1 MIHWSGPKTLF
12 FLMTF
17 TIVAAFFA
25 SCSTAPKSVSTT
37 KNYQKNVYIPDK
49 STSPQESPVREGSIM
64 VASWYGPDFHGKPTA
79 SGEIY
84 DMNAMTA
91 AHKTLPFGT
100 ILRVTNPNT
109 GASAEVIV
117 NDRGPFIAGRDLD
130 LSYSAAKNVGVYGP
144 GTMTVQIDYLGR
156 DMKYVKYI
164 KVSDGVASAAS
175 SSSGY
180 TIQIGAFQEQQNAL
194 RLKSSLEF
202 EYQGVYIKQ
211 ISVDGKTIY
220 RVRIGKYKEKTKAI
234 DYAKGLA
241 EEGYDTLVIAND

>member
-1 MIHWSGPKTLF
+1 
-12 FLMTF
+12 
-17 TIVAAFFA
+17 
-25 SCSTAPKSVSTT
+25 
-37 KNYQKNVYIPDK
+37 
-49 STSPQESPVREGSIM
+49 M

-100 ILRVTNPNT
+100 ILRVTNPNS
-109 GASAEVIV
+109 GASAKVVV

-130 LSYSAAKNVGVYGP
+130 LSYSAAKDIGVYGP
-144 GTMTVQIDYLGR
+144 GTLTVEVDYLGR

-164 KVSDGVASAAS
+164 KVSDAVASAAL

-180 TIQIGAFQEQQNAL
+180 TIQIGAFAEQQNAL

-202 EYQGVYIKQ
+202 EYKGVYIKQ
-211 ISVDGKTIY
+211 ISANGKTFY
-220 RVRIGKYKEKTKAI
+220 RVRVGKYNDKTKAI
-234 DYAKGLA
+234 EYAKGLA
-241 EEGYDTLVIAND
+241 EVGYDTLVTAAD